1 MLQLNLQRVPLSF
14 IIRGGYSKVC
24 LLHKMIIYARRNE
37 MPIFKS
43 KKAIKKLGNQDA
55 VAYQVKAVAGQ
66 TYVLP
71 LNQESV
77 LTLDSLMR
85 YQSSKVIKE
94 KELTNAYRRKDK
106 KAIAQKNTSF
116 RKKEKR
122 QVKVLTVEGKKNAYV
137 SIYETETVVLDGK
150 IIVKE

>member
-1 MLQLNLQRVPLSF
+1 
-14 IIRGGYSKVC
+14 
-24 LLHKMIIYARRNE
+24 

-85 YQSSKVIKE
+85 YQSSKVMKE
-94 KELTNAYRRKDK
+94 KDLTNAYRRKDK